1 MEPSFSSREDG
12 QIDVDLGPEWPL
24 FTEALNDCVSSLPP
38 GGAKGSG
45 PSPYWVDFARLGLDR
60 ALESGSDRPFTWG
73 NVTLLRLKRG
83 RVEARL
89 DFEEEDVPG
98 QFLDVPEFQ
107 TVLDEWRRRIVQSAP
122 DSTSALPETY
132 RRNPHPDLPV

>member
-1 MEPSFSSREDG
+1 MEPHFNRREDG

-38 GGAKGSG
+38 RGATGNG
-45 PSPYWVDFARLGLDR
+45 PSTYWVDFARLGLDR
-60 ALESGSDRPFTWG
+60 ALASSSDAPFTWG
-73 NVTLLRLKRG
+73 NVTLLRLNAG

-98 QFLDVPEFQ
+98 QFLDVSDLRLI
-107 TVLDEWRRRIVQSAP
+107 LDEWRRRIEQSASESNSP
-122 DSTSALPETY
+122 LPETY
-132 RRNPHPDLPV
+132 RRNPHPDQPI